1 MYNLLIKYD
10 DDQSYWEK
18 NQIYSLEINRVFEY
32 TEENIIKRFQGP
44 DFTQLQKL
52 PCLFTYEGKD
62 VIGYIGF
69 IQSVKRK
76 VKDIELTYML
86 SDDSPKILLNEDQVF
101 KNLGI
106 EINTF
111 ERTRTHWA
119 VKDIDLFQI
128 TTKMLFEKYDKGQ
141 SQNLLSHGEMKKIW
155 GDYYKNK
162 KKKLIFLSHR
172 ARDRG
177 KVSKIKEQLEKEDIS
192 CFVAHDDIKPGSTWQ
207 NEIIKA
213 LMTMDVFIG
222 CVTDEFHLGSWT
234 DQEIGYA
241 YKRGVPRIFI
251 KLGKTDPMGFIS
263 MEQALETTW
272 EEAPQ
277 KIIKHLHDEE
287 IIFNINLEFDE
298 FFG

>member
-1 MYNLLIKYD
+1 
-10 DDQSYWEK
+10 
-18 NQIYSLEINRVFEY
+18 
-32 TEENIIKRFQGP
+32 
-44 DFTQLQKL
+44 
-52 PCLFTYEGKD
+52 
-62 VIGYIGF
+62 
-69 IQSVKRK
+69 
-76 VKDIELTYML
+76 
-86 SDDSPKILLNEDQVF
+86 
-101 KNLGI
+101 
-106 EINTF
+106 
-111 ERTRTHWA
+111 
-119 VKDIDLFQI
+119 
-128 TTKMLFEKYDKGQ
+128 
-141 SQNLLSHGEMKKIW
+141 MKKIW

-213 LMTMDVFIG
+213 LMAMDVFIG